1 MRKFGAMSA
10 TRPREQDKEVELAKA
25 YLSIKQQYDDLVSRN
40 MAGVFRTTMDG
51 RFLECNASMARIL
64 GFPDEETLMKQPVS
78 ALYFDMRDRD
88 VYLAELLE
96 KGHLINHTVQLRHA
110 NGQVVHAMENVHVN
124 RQKGK
129 PDTIEGTLIDTTALI
144 QAEME
149 QRALLDNY
157 RRLVERIRDGIMI
170 VQRGQVRYANPAADA
185 LVDGP
190 LSGKELEQ
198 LLHPE
203 DRGACAELFQE
214 AERNGKSGPMEL
226 RFGGTAGTWHERL
239 VEASATFHEGAPA
252 IQIGLHDPGP
262 ERALMRERMRA
273 QMAEE
278 VNLVLRQEINEHRR
292 TQAQLHRSRRFARSL
307 VDSSLDMIIA
317 VDGEGLITE
326 FNPAATIKFGFEAE
340 EVLGRP
346 SSKLYSDSGEYGR
359 IQKELTAHGAFAGE
373 VRNVD
378 RNGREFLSFLA
389 ASRLY
394 DESGQ
399 LLGSMGVSRDITA
412 MKRDEEALR
421 ASEERY
427 RDLFENAM
435 DLIQSVDQDGRI
447 EYVNDSWKRTLGY
460 TDEEVCRLT
469 LKEVVHP
476 DHLTTFEERFRR
488 VMAGESVERISTV
501 FLAKDG
507 RPVRV
512 EGTTNLRRVDGRPSA
527 TRSIFTDV
535 SHVHAARRKVEEHEA
550 KLRALFESS
559 DHMFWTV
566 DHRIALTSFNRG
578 YADMIERLHGSRP
591 EVNNAPDEPRKQ
603 FASPEYHSFW
613 EAKYAEAF
621 RGRPLRFETELHD
634 ARGRFVSNEIFLSP
648 VFDADGSV
656 KEVFG
661 VGHEITEQ
669 KLAERIVREQAAR
682 LTAIFEN
689 SANMMVWTLDNAF
702 RITSLNDHFRDSSQ
716 EAFGYTP
723 VIGDA
728 FLDHMLERLA
738 SKVRRTVRAHYEAAM
753 KGRPQQFEVELL
765 DNSGDS
771 RWVENFLNPIKVDGE
786 VREISCLAYGITE
799 KKLAEQQLRESL
811 NEKEVLLKEVHHRVK
826 NNLQVISSI
835 LNLQTAYVGEDKR
848 MLDLI
853 HESQDRI
860 RSMSFIHES
869 LYQTKNFSSV
879 DLASYIERLTRN
891 LVMSYSVSGKVA
903 LETDLERVDLTL
915 DQAIPCGLIL
925 NELISNALKHGFP
938 DGRAGTIHIGLR
950 CKDERVRIELADDG
964 VGMPKDLDPDTQ
976 GSLGLQL
983 VHTLIDQLDATLD
996 RPIGPGVRYFL
1007 TFERIK

>member
-1 MRKFGAMSA
+1 M
-10 TRPREQDKEVELAKA
+10 
-25 YLSIKQQYDDLVSRN
+25 
-40 MAGVFRTTMDG
+40 
-51 RFLECNASMARIL
+51 
-64 GFPDEETLMKQPVS
+64 
-78 ALYFDMRDRD
+78 
-88 VYLAELLE
+88 
-96 KGHLINHTVQLRHA
+96 
-110 NGQVVHAMENVHVN
+110 
-124 RQKGK
+124 
-129 PDTIEGTLIDTTALI
+129 
-144 QAEME
+144 
-149 QRALLDNY
+149 
-157 RRLVERIRDGIMI
+157 
-170 VQRGQVRYANPAADA
+170 
-185 LVDGP
+185 
-190 LSGKELEQ
+190 
-198 LLHPE
+198 
-203 DRGACAELFQE
+203 
-214 AERNGKSGPMEL
+214 
-226 RFGGTAGTWHERL
+226 
-239 VEASATFHEGAPA
+239 
-252 IQIGLHDPGP
+252 
-262 ERALMRERMRA
+262 
-273 QMAEE
+273 
-278 VNLVLRQEINEHRR
+278 
-292 TQAQLHRSRRFARSL
+292 
-307 VDSSLDMIIA
+307 
-317 VDGEGLITE
+317 
-326 FNPAATIKFGFEAE
+326 
-340 EVLGRP
+340 
-346 SSKLYSDSGEYGR
+346 
-359 IQKELTAHGAFAGE
+359 
-373 VRNVD
+373 
-378 RNGREFLSFLA
+378 
-389 ASRLY
+389 
-394 DESGQ
+394 
-399 LLGSMGVSRDITA
+399 
-412 MKRDEEALR
+412 
-421 ASEERY
+421 
-427 RDLFENAM
+427 
-435 DLIQSVDQDGRI
+435 
-447 EYVNDSWKRTLGY
+447 
-460 TDEEVCRLT
+460 
-469 LKEVVHP
+469 VHP
-476 DHLTTFEERFRR
+476 DHLAIFEERFRR
-488 VMAGESVERISTV
+488 VMAGEDVERLSTV

-512 EGTTNLRRVDGRPSA
+512 EGTTNLRRVGGRPAA

-566 DHRIALTSFNRG
+566 DQRIALTSFNRG

-591 EVNNAPDEPRKQ
+591 EVNAAHEEPRKL
-603 FASPEYHSFW
+603 FASPEYHAFW

-621 RGRPLRFETELHD
+621 SGRPIRFETELHG
-634 ARGRFVSNEIFLSP
+634 ANGRFVSNEIFLSP
-648 VFDADGSV
+648 VFDVDGSV

-702 RITSLNDHFRDSSQ
+702 RITSLNDHFRDSSH

-723 VIGDA
+723 LVGDA

-738 SKVRRTVRAHYEAAM
+738 SKARRMVRAHYEAAM
-753 KGRPQQFEVELL
+753 QGRPQQFEVELL

-799 KKLAEQQLRESL
+799 KKLAERQLRESL

-848 MLDLI
+848 MLDLL

-903 LETDLERVDLTL
+903 LETDLERVELTL

-938 DGRAGTIHIGLR
+938 DGRAGSIHIGLR
-950 CKDERVRIELADDG
+950 CTDDLVRIELADDG
-964 VGMPKDLDPDTQ
+964 VGMPEDLDPDTQ

-996 RPIGPGVRYFL
+996 RPNGPGVRYFL